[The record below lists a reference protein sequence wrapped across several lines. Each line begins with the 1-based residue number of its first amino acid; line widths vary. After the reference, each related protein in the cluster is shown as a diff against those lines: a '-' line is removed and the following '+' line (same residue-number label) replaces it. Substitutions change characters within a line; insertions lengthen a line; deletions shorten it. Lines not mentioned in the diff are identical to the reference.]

1 VEKDVRLDLIT
12 KLQHLL
18 YLLMQI
24 QSYGVGMEQG
34 LILKAMDCVIIVIF
48 EVYSHICFDIA

>member
-1 VEKDVRLDLIT
+1 VRLDLIT
-12 KLQHLL
+12 MLQHLL
-18 YLLMQI
+18 DLLMQI

-34 LILKAMDCVIIVIF
+34 LILKAMDCVIIMIF